1 MIITREFALA
11 ISLFAILLI
20 RKLYIMKITDDP
32 VARNISLVRAT
43 MAKTRDYILKRGMF
57 EQKKAVEGKAADVE
71 KTESSETQENSV
83 PQRQ

>member
-1 MIITREFALA
+1 
-11 ISLFAILLI
+11 
-20 RKLYIMKITDDP
+20 
-32 VARNISLVRAT
+32 
-43 MAKTRDYILKRGMF
+43 MF